1 MQQTEETPRR
11 QPSRTRRLASSWY
24 LPATVFV
31 LSCAMT
37 FGVYGYI
44 LHQSEVAWRSEV
56 SRDAALITAEVRD
69 RLRTHAQFLRS
80 VRAFFT
86 ASETVTPAEWS
97 RFSQQL
103 QIERNIPGIQIYGYA
118 AVVDGNRLATF
129 VSERQR
135 IAPSPEGTPPFSV
148 SPPVKTRGEV
158 LPLILIAPETPPNR
172 KAIGFNLLSEARRSE
187 AIEQARDRDDVIDAG
202 EPLEAALAD
211 RLGVAD
217 RGDDGVRLPPD
228 EHDVDTGQRV
238 DARAHRLDLGL
249 GRPWGHHDHH
259 GGAECRW
266 RRPHGGRP

>member
-24 LPATVFV
+24 LPATVFA

-86 ASETVTPAEWS
+86 ASDTVTPAEWS

-118 AVVDGNRLATF
+118 AVVDGNGLATF
-129 VSERQR
+129 VSERRR
-135 IAPSPEGTPPFSV
+135 IAPPRRGRRRFPCRRRSRLGGRFSLSFS
-148 SPPVKTRGEV
+148 SPPKR
-158 LPLILIAPETPPNR
+158 LRI
-172 KAIGFNLLSEARRSE
+172 ARRSASTFCRRRDGARRSNRR
-187 AIEQARDRDDVIDAG
+187 AIETTSYSA
-202 EPLEAALAD
+202 
-211 RLGVAD
+211 VA
-217 RGDDGVRLPPD
+217 
-228 EHDVDTGQRV
+228 
-238 DARAHRLDLGL
+238 
-249 GRPWGHHDHH
+249 
-259 GGAECRW
+259 
-266 RRPHGGRP
+266 

>member
-24 LPATVFV
+24 LPATVFA
-31 LSCAMT
+31 LSCAMI

-86 ASETVTPAEWS
+86 ASDTVTPAEWS

-118 AVVDGNRLATF
+118 AVVDGNGLATF
-129 VSERQR
+129 VSERRR
-135 IAPSPEGTPPFSV
+135 IAPPPGGDAAVFRVAAGQDSGGG
-148 SPPVKTRGEV
+148 SPPHSHR
-158 LPLILIAPETPPNR
+158 PRNA
-172 KAIGFNLLSEARRSE
+172 SES
-187 AIEQARDRDDVIDAG
+187 QG
-202 EPLEAALAD
+202 D
-211 RLGVAD
+211 RLQPSFGSATE
-217 RGDDGVRLPPD
+217 RGDRTGARSRRRRTQPSHRTDHRGPVWRASAWAADGAAGLPP
-228 EHDVDTGQRV
+228 
-238 DARAHRLDLGL
+238 
-249 GRPWGHHDHH
+249 GHANGH
-259 GGAECRW
+259 GG
-266 RRPHGGRP
+266 